1 MHDSTLTGTGGL
13 TTTSKSY
20 QWLLIALLSFNFGI
34 VFFDRNALNFLTPFI
49 QPELR
54 LTNTQIGM
62 FASALSLSWALAGL
76 FIGWLSDRMGRRKIL
91 LVIATMV
98 FSLASVLSGVAGTFL
113 SLLGA
118 RLLMG
123 LAEGGIMPISQTLI
137 AAEVAHE
144 RRGLAQG
151 LTQNFGANLI
161 GNFLGPIVIVWIGA
175 NYGWREAF
183 YVCAVPGFISAVL
196 IAFLVREPARAA
208 PAAVRAKV
216 PLLPLLTN
224 RTMIL
229 CIVLSTLLVAFFVV
243 FMGFTPLYLTQVRG
257 VDSQN
262 MGLVMSSFGLAS
274 IAVAFIVPGS
284 SDRFGR
290 KPVAIIAS
298 LVGLILPLGVL
309 ASSGTAVLP
318 IVLSFVFG
326 CCISGVFPLVMATI
340 PVRVGVARADRDS
353 FEPDHGHQRNRRR
366 RDRTDRGGEARRPLR
381 PAGRAVDPGRNLS
394 RVRTARDAAA
404 GNGAAGAGEAID
416 RLTPAVTSRRAT
428 RRDGR
433 GP

>member
-1 MHDSTLTGTGGL
+1 MHDSTLTGTPTL
-13 TTTSKSY
+13 TTASKSY

-49 QPELR
+49 QPELK

-76 FIGWLSDRMGRRKIL
+76 FIGWLSDKMGRRKIL
-91 LVIATMV
+91 LVIATLV
-98 FSLASVLSGVAGTFL
+98 FSVASVLSGVAGTFL

-137 AAEVAHE
+137 ATEVAHE

-175 NYGWREAF
+175 TYGWREAF

-208 PAAVRAKV
+208 PASVRAKV
-216 PLLPLLTN
+216 PLLPLLTD
-224 RTMIL
+224 RTMLL
-229 CIVLSTLLVAFFVV
+229 CILISTLLVAFFVV

-309 ASSGTAVLP
+309 ASSGTSVTP

-340 PVRVGVARADRDS
+340 PSESVSPVQTATALSLTMGISEIVGGVIAPTAAGKLADLYGLPVVLWILAGICLACGLLAMLLPETAPRVLAKR
-353 FEPDHGHQRNRRR
+353 
-366 RDRTDRGGEARRPLR
+366 
-381 PAGRAVDPGRNLS
+381 
-394 RVRTARDAAA
+394 AAA
-404 GNGAAGAGEAID
+404 
-416 RLTPAVTSRRAT
+416 R
-428 RRDGR
+428 
-433 GP
+433 

>member
-49 QPELR
+49 QPELK

-340 PVRVGVARADRDS
+340 PSESVSPAQTATALSLTMGISEIVGGVIA
-353 FEPDHGHQRNRRR
+353 P
-366 RDRTDRGGEARRPLR
+366 T
-381 PAGRAVDPGRNLS
+381 
-394 RVRTARDAAA
+394 AA
-404 GNGAAGAGEAID
+404 GKLADLYGLPVVLWILAGICLACGLLAMLLPETAP
-416 RLTPAVTSRRAT
+416 RVLAKRST
-428 RRDGR
+428 G
-433 GP
+433 